1 MGLRHK
7 CSLTVG
13 QSEKQTGRKMPN
25 VFTPSFGLIH
35 SALSREDR
43 TAQTAAHLL
52 VLFKPKTHFNSI
64 VKAFFFQKSSKVKT
78 KRETARLESDVCRWG
93 VETYP
98 KSPCAGIVG
107 LFVGNLLAQFKDQSL
122 ETLWLK
128 MTAV

>member
-64 VKAFFFQKSSKVKT
+64 LNSFFYSEVEQSKDKERNGT
-78 KRETARLESDVCRWG
+78 IGK
-93 VETYP
+93 
-98 KSPCAGIVG
+98 
-107 LFVGNLLAQFKDQSL
+107 
-122 ETLWLK
+122 
-128 MTAV
+128 